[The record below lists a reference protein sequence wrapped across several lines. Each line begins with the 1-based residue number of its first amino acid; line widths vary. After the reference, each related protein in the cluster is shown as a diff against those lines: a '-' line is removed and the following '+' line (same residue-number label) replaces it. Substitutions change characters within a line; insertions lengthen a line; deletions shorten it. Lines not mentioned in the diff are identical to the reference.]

1 MKNFTWLKWL
11 TLALAV
17 ILTGLLIWLA
27 VVLEGRKT
35 PPAVEPLPTATPDQ
49 VTEEVTQP
57 TTMPTEPST
66 EPEPTEPAV
75 LLKLEQLH
83 AENPDTAG
91 WLCIPGT
98 VLDYPVMYTPEEPE
112 KYLRRDF
119 YGKDHRG
126 GVPFFEDACSLEPE
140 SDNLIIYGHNM
151 KDGTMFRTLMSYTEE
166 DFFKEHPQVQYAT
179 LNEARTYD
187 ILAVFY
193 DRVYYQ
199 YEKVFKFYKFIDAKD
214 EEDYDK
220 AIAYYKKHALYD
232 TGITAEYGD
241 RLLTLVTCSYH
252 ETNGRFVLVARER
265 KN

>member
-1 MKNFTWLKWL
+1 MKKLANLKII
-11 TLALAV
+11 TAILAALVAA
-17 ILTGLLIWLA
+17 LLIWLI
-27 VVLEGRKT
+27 VVLTGRK
-35 PPAVEPLPTATPDQ
+35 PPVTGPESTATPDQ
-49 VTEEVTQP
+49 PTVEITQP
-57 TTMPTEPST
+57 TTEPTEPPT
-66 EPEPTEPAV
+66 EPEPTQPEV
-75 LLKLEQLH
+75 LEKLAELY

-91 WLCIPGT
+91 WLSIDGT

-119 YGKDHRG
+119 YGKDFRG
-126 GVPFFEDACSLEPE
+126 GVPFLEDACSIDPE

-151 KDGTMFRTLMSYTEE
+151 KNGTMFRTLMSYTEE
-166 DFFKEHPQVQYAT
+166 AFWKEHPQVEYAT

-199 YEKVFKFYKFIDAKD
+199 YEDVFKFYKFIDAKD
-214 EEDYDK
+214 AEDYDR
-220 AIAYYKKHALYD
+220 AIAYYKEHALYD

-265 KN
+265 K